1 MRAVGPL
8 GDRLMW
14 VLIVKDQD
22 QRREEVCES
31 KAAAEKRRGELM
43 KKGTFA
49 TVEFRR
55 EKTHEFD
62 SGRTLRQQ
70 PKASVA
76 PDRLRDLASKFRKS

>member
-1 MRAVGPL
+1 
-8 GDRLMW
+8 MW

-22 QRREEVCES
+22 QRREHLCES

-43 KKGTFA
+43 KKGIFA

-62 SGRTLRQQ
+62 SGRAMKQQ
-70 PKASVA
+70 SKASVT
-76 PDRLRDLASKFRKS
+76 PDRLQVLASRFRKS

>member
-1 MRAVGPL
+1 
-8 GDRLMW
+8 MW

-22 QRREEVCES
+22 QRREEMCES

-43 KKGTFA
+43 KKGIFA

-62 SGRTLRQQ
+62 SGRELRQQ
-70 PKASVA
+70 PKASVT
-76 PDRLRDLASKFRKS
+76 PDRLKDLASKFRKS